1 MRTASQRSPFPAHAA
16 VAAQAARGSAQHGA
30 DHPLWHSPRLVAQR
44 AAIAATFGGGHSS
57 SAVVQ
62 RVPAGRYIT
71 TEDGNLRDDVHKAV
85 IVKVKQGTEA
95 RVLAGA
101 ATETFKLPGLSW
113 PKAHTWTQVLGQQGW
128 LKDSVLGTAVP
139 ERAPAHDD
147 LALEPLR
154 TTRPTPTPTR
164 SVAIGVGTRGGRTQA
179 EPPATISIGELDA
192 HRDADAEQ
200 LQYPGVDSGVRPLGA
215 GKPSG
220 LDPNNFLIQIVGGL
234 LHERTGQ
241 HVLTVPKSPFV
252 LSTGGELYGGQGR
265 VPGHSQGIGYER
277 MEKHGHANVTFP
289 AWAGEM
295 TVANGQVT
303 QINNESGTFK
313 LNDKA
318 NINLIKFLYRR
329 QVLTANDIPQLDVER
344 VVSWGIDRG
353 DTTLATH
360 RVLDE

>member
-1 MRTASQRSPFPAHAA
+1 MRTASQRSPLPARAAAA
-16 VAAQAARGSAQHGA
+16 VQSARTAAQHGT

-57 SAVVQ
+57 GAVVQ

-71 TEDGNLRDDVHKAV
+71 TADGNLRDAVHKAV
-85 IVKVKQGTEA
+85 IVNVKQGTEA
-95 RVLAGA
+95 RVQAGA
-101 ATETFKLPGLSW
+101 ATETFKLPGLSL
-113 PKAHTWTQVLGQQGW
+113 PKAHTWTQVLGYEGW

-147 LALEPLR
+147 LAIEPLR
-154 TTRPTPTPTR
+154 TARPTPTR
-164 SVAIGVGTRGGRTQA
+164 SVPIGVGTRGGRTQA
-179 EPPATISIGELDA
+179 EPPATTTIDELDA
-192 HRDADAEQ
+192 HRDADTEQ

-241 HVLTVPKSPFV
+241 RVLTVPKSPFV
-252 LSTGGELYGGQGR
+252 LSITGELYGGQG
-265 VPGHSQGIGYER
+265 
-277 MEKHGHANVTFP
+277 MDKHGLANVPDP

-295 TVANGQVT
+295 GVTNGQVT
-303 QINNESGTFK
+303 YIDNQSGTFK
-313 LNDKA
+313 LRDQA

-329 QVLTANDIPQLDVER
+329 GVLNAQQVPQLDVKR
-344 VVSWGIDRG
+344 VTSWGFDRG
-353 DTTLATH
+353 GVLGPH
-360 RVLDE
+360 HVLDN